1 VASEIVIDRLD
12 PTDLKLLT
20 HLNNQVF
27 RPERDVAFFERRFRN
42 RMNPLVLGA
51 RIKDDEVGFLCGMEL
66 KPSVFFSWLVGV
78 LPDAR
83 RMGVATQ
90 LMLAAEDWAREQ
102 GYRAV
107 RFECGNRHRAMLSFG
122 VASGYDIIGIR
133 WDVDRSE
140 NLVIFEKAIGD
151 PI

>member
-1 VASEIVIDRLD
+1 MAEIVIDRLN
-12 PTDLKLLT
+12 PADLSLLT

-27 RPERDVAFFERRFRN
+27 KPEREVAFFERRFRN
-42 RMNPLVLGA
+42 RVNPLILGA
-51 RIKDDEVGFLCGMEL
+51 RIESDAVGFMAGMEL

-90 LMLAAEDWAREQ
+90 LMTAAEDWARERE
-102 GYRAV
+102 YRAV
-107 RFECGNRHRAMLSFG
+107 RFESGNRHRAMLHFG
-122 VASGYDIIGIR
+122 VAAGYDVIGLR

-151 PI
+151 AI

>member
-1 VASEIVIDRLD
+1 MAEILIDRLD

-27 RPERDVAFFERRFRN
+27 RPERDVAFFERRFRS

-51 RIKDDEVGFLCGMEL
+51 RIASDAVGFMVGMEL
-66 KPSVFFSWLVGV
+66 KPSVFFAWLVGV

-90 LMLAAEDWAREQ
+90 LMEAAEGWARERE
-102 GYRAV
+102 YRAI
-107 RFECGNRHRAMLSFG
+107 RFECGNQHRAMMHFG
-122 VASGYDIIGIR
+122 VAAGYDIIGLR

-140 NLVIFEKAIGD
+140 NLIIFEKFIGAAL
-151 PI
+151 